1 MSRPA
6 PRIEVRDIVARGI
19 FDPSGAH
26 LLEVAVPSGVVGM
39 RFTLAQV
46 EQLKIAITAFETE
59 AISKDGGPDFYY
71 RKAVP
76 LEVRR

>member
-26 LLEVAVPSGVVGM
+26 LLEVAVPSGVVSM
-39 RFTLAQV
+39 QFNTAQV
-46 EQLKIAITAFETE
+46 QQLKSAIAAFEAE
-59 AISKDGGPDFYY
+59 GIVKDGGPDFHY
-71 RKAVP
+71 RKSVP
-76 LEVRR
+76 LEVKR

>member
-6 PRIEVRDIVARGI
+6 PRIEVSQIVARGI

-26 LLEVAVPSGVVGM
+26 LLEVAVPSGIVGM
-39 RFTLAQV
+39 RFNLEQV
-46 EQLKIAITAFETE
+46 EQLKQAISAFETE

-71 RKAVP
+71 RQSVP

>member
-1 MSRPA
+1 MRRPG
-6 PRIEVRDIVARGI
+6 PRIEVRDIVARAI

-39 RFTLAQV
+39 RFTIAQV
-46 EQLKIAITAFETE
+46 EQLKSAIAAFETE

-71 RKAVP
+71 RQSVP